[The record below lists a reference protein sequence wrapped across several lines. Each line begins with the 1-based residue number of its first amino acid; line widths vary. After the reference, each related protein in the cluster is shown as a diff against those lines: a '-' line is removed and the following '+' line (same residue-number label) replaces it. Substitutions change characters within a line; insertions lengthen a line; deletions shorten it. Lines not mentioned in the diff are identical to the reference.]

1 MKFFIIL
8 RLERYFFKLIFRS
21 FNVINVIIM
30 RLNYFFVDENFFEGR
45 NIFRNVYFVYVV
57 KSY

>member
-57 KSY
+57 KLY

>member
-21 FNVINVIIM
+21 FNVINVIIT